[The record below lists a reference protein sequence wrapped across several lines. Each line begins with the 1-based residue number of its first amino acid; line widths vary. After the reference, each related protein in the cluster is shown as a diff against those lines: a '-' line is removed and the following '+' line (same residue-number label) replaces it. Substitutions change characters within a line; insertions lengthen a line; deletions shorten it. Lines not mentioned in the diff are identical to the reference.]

1 MAGTEPYYFSNTS
14 YACTIS
20 FSTLIKAY
28 QQLQS
33 TVIAEVRQVA
43 SNISTATPGK
53 FLMLQFSMSQVT
65 QIGDSISNLVSQ
77 IQSVISLMIRNQK
90 TS

>member
-1 MAGTEPYYFSNTS
+1 MANTPPYYFQEKS

-33 TVIAEVRQVA
+33 TVIAEVRSVA